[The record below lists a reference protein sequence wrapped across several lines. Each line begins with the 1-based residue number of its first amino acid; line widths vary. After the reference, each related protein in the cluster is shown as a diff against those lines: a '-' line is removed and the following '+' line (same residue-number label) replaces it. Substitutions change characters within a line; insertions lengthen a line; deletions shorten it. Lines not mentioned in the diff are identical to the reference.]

1 MRHTGRVLGDGDGY
15 DGGDSASFVGRAGEL
30 AALKKALREERLI
43 TLTGPGGVGKSRLA
57 RRAAGLAAAADVP
70 GAADVRGAADVPG
83 AAGQAGAA
91 GPLGSAGPAGPFPDG
106 VHWADLSPLP
116 DERLL
121 VVTVADALDLADHT
135 ARTPAA
141 AVRQWIGE
149 RRLLLVLDCCEHLM
163 TAVRAL
169 VRELLDASPH
179 LVLLLTS
186 RQPLGLEGEHVLDIG
201 PLPHGMDPFGAE
213 EALALFTRR
222 AVAAAPG
229 QAPPWTE
236 HRLAAAR
243 SVCARLQGI
252 PLALELAAAQLTDHT
267 IEELAERLTRRIGPL
282 STRAPVQPPRHRAL
296 RTAIGWSHEWCAP
309 RERLLW
315 LRLSVFGGSFD
326 LPAAR
331 AVCSAAP
338 LTEADVPP
346 LLDALVAKSVVHR
359 GADGSYRMLD
369 TIREYGAMWR
379 DEAGECQALRE
390 THAAYFTDLVR
401 AAERDWLGPAQRIG
415 YRRVEAVHGDL
426 CAALEHHLATSPVRA
441 LDLASRAGFYW
452 ACCGHLHAARG
463 YLERALAAARPE
475 EVAPRIRVRALWA
488 LGVTLLLQGE
498 QEQAHRIA
506 VGCEALA
513 AGLEGDDPGPA
524 LDAAYL
530 LGLSHLL
537 AGRPLAARIVSDNTL
552 EAFPG
557 TPFDSGPRIRC
568 HLVRV
573 FALTGMGLFTDARE
587 EAELLRSG
595 CAERGEHWTRA
606 YADYQLAL
614 ISLLE
619 SRPAESAVHARAMLE
634 SKRELG
640 DSFGTALGLDLLAAA
655 RAATG
660 DGAGAA
666 RAYGT
671 GHAYW
676 QAVGHPQRGTPE
688 LASVRE
694 EFERTARGALGDRA
708 YEAAFREGVRHG
720 HSLRTRPRP
729 YED

>member
-1 MRHTGRVLGDGDGY
+1 MRPLD
-15 DGGDSASFVGRAGEL
+15 AVG
-30 AALKKALREERLI
+30 
-43 TLTGPGGVGKSRLA
+43 PV
-57 RRAAGLAAAADVP
+57 
-70 GAADVRGAADVPG
+70 GAADPVGDCRPAV
-83 AAGQAGAA
+83 AGAQ
-91 GPLGSAGPAGPFPDG
+91 PGPFPDG

-121 VVTVADALDLADHT
+121 VATVADALDLADHT

-141 AVRQWIGE
+141 AVRQWIGG
-149 RRLLLVLDCCEHLM
+149 RRLLLVLDCCEHLV
-163 TAVRAL
+163 TAVRGL
-169 VRELLDASPH
+169 VRELLDAAPH

-186 RQPLGLEGEHVLDIG
+186 RQPLGLADEHVLDIG
-201 PLPHGMDPFGAE
+201 PLPHAADPSGPE
-213 EALALFTRR
+213 EALSLFTRR
-222 AVAAAPG
+222 AATAAPG

-236 HRLAAAR
+236 ARLEAAR
-243 SVCARLQGI
+243 SVCARLEGV

-267 IEELAERLTRRIGPL
+267 IEELAERLARRIGPL
-282 STRAPVQPPRHRAL
+282 AAPAPVRPPRHRAL
-296 RTAIGWSHEWCAP
+296 RTAIGWSHEWCTP

-326 LPAAR
+326 LEAAR
-331 AVCSAAP
+331 AVCRAAP
-338 LTEADVPP
+338 LTETDIPP
-346 LLDALVAKSVVHR
+346 LLDALVAKSVVRR

-379 DEAGECQALRE
+379 DEAGEREALRE
-390 THAAYFTDLVR
+390 AHAAYFTELVR
-401 AAERDWLGPAQRIG
+401 TAERDWLGPAQRIG
-415 YRRVEAVHGDL
+415 YRRVEAVHKDL
-426 CAALEHHLATSPVRA
+426 CAALEHHLATAPERA
-441 LDLASRAGFYW
+441 LDLAARAGFYW

-475 EVAPRIRVRALWA
+475 EVHPRTRVRALWA

-506 VGCEALA
+506 IGCEALA
-513 AGLEGDDPGPA
+513 AGLDEGPEGDAGPA

-537 AGRPLAARIVSDNTL
+537 AGRPLAARIVSDNAL

-573 FALTGMGLFTDARE
+573 FALTGTGLFTDARE
-587 EAELLRSG
+587 EAELLRAG

-614 ISLLE
+614 ICLFE
-619 SRPAESAVHARAMLE
+619 GRPAESAVHARAMLE

-671 GHAYW
+671 GQAFW

-694 EFERTARGALGDRA
+694 EFERTARGELGDQA
-708 YEAAFREGVRHG
+708 YEAAFREGLRHG
-720 HSLRTRPRP
+720 HTLRTRPHP
-729 YED
+729 YEG

>member
-1 MRHTGRVLGDGDGY
+1 MLGHGDGY
-15 DGGDSASFVGRAGEL
+15 EAGDAASFVGRTTEL
-30 AALKKALREERLI
+30 ALLERALRERRLI
-43 TLTGPGGVGKSRLA
+43 TLTGPGGVGKTRLA
-57 RRAAGLAAAADVP
+57 RRAADL
-70 GAADVRGAADVPG
+70 
-83 AAGQAGAA
+83 AGAA
-91 GPLGSAGPAGPFPDG
+91 GAAGAGGGVEVSRPGGPAGAAGPFPDG

-121 VVTVADALDLADHT
+121 VATVADALDLADHT

-141 AVRQWIGE
+141 AVRQWIGG
-149 RRLLLVLDCCEHLM
+149 RRLLLVLDCCEHLV
-163 TAVRAL
+163 TAVRGL
-169 VRELLDASPH
+169 VRELLDATPH

-186 RQPLGLEGEHVLDIG
+186 RQPLGLADEHVLDIG
-201 PLPHGMDPFGAE
+201 PLPHAVDPFGAE

-222 AVAAAPG
+222 AAAAAPG

-236 HRLAAAR
+236 ARLTAAR
-243 SVCARLQGI
+243 SVCARLEGV
-252 PLALELAAAQLTDHT
+252 PLALELAAAQLSDHT
-267 IEELAERLTRRIGPL
+267 IEELAERLARRIGPL
-282 STRAPVQPPRHRAL
+282 SAPTPVQPPRHRAL

-315 LRLSVFGGSFD
+315 LRLSVFRGSFD
-326 LPAAR
+326 LAAAR
-331 AVCSAAP
+331 AVCSARP
-338 LTEADVPP
+338 LTESDVPP
-346 LLDALVAKSVVHR
+346 LLDALVAKSVVRR

-379 DEAGECQALRE
+379 DEAGERGALRE
-390 THAAYFTDLVR
+390 AHAAYFTELVR
-401 AAERDWLGPAQRIG
+401 TAERDWLGPAQRIG

-426 CAALEHHLATSPVRA
+426 CAALDHHLATAPERA
-441 LDLASRAGFYW
+441 LDLAARAGFYW

-463 YLERALAAARPE
+463 YLERALSAARPE
-475 EVAPRIRVRALWA
+475 EVPPRIRVPALWA

-513 AGLEGDDPGPA
+513 AGLDGDPGPA

-537 AGRPLAARIVSDNTL
+537 AGRPLAARIVSDNAL

-573 FALTGMGLFTDARE
+573 FALTGTGLFTDARE
-587 EAELLRSG
+587 EAELLRAG
-595 CAERGEHWTRA
+595 CVERGEHWTRA

-614 ISLLE
+614 ICLFE
-619 SRPAESAVHARAMLE
+619 GRPAESAVHARAMLE

-694 EFERTARGALGDRA
+694 EFERTARGALGDQA
-708 YEAAFREGVRHG
+708 YEAAFREGLRHG
-720 HSLRTRPRP
+720 HTLRTRPHP
-729 YED
+729 YEG

>member
-1 MRHTGRVLGDGDGY
+1 MLGDGEGYEGDG
-15 DGGDSASFVGRAGEL
+15 SAAFVGRTGEL
-30 AALKKALREERLI
+30 AALDKALREPRGRLV

-57 RRAAGLAAAADVP
+57 RQAAGRMEA
-70 GAADVRGAADVPG
+70 
-83 AAGQAGAA
+83 
-91 GPLGSAGPAGPFPDG
+91 AGPAGPFPDG
-106 VHWADLSPLP
+106 VYWADLSPLP
-116 DERLL
+116 DERPL
-121 VVTVADALDLADHT
+121 VATVADALDLADHT
-135 ARTPAA
+135 SRTLSA
-141 AVRQWIGE
+141 AVREWIGE
-149 RRLLLVLDCCEHLM
+149 RRLLLVLDCCEHLV
-163 TAVRAL
+163 TAVRGL
-169 VRELLDASPH
+169 VRELLDAAPH
-179 LVLLLTS
+179 LVVLVTS
-186 RQPLGLEGEHVLDIG
+186 RQPLGPVREQVLDIG
-201 PLPHGMDPFGAE
+201 PLPYSFDPHGTE

-222 AVAAAPG
+222 AAAAAPG

-236 HRLAAAR
+236 ARLAAAR
-243 SVCARLQGI
+243 AVCARLEGV

-267 IEELAERLTRRIGPL
+267 VEELAARLARRIGRL
-282 STRAPVQPPRHRAL
+282 ATAAPVQPPRHRAL
-296 RTAIGWSHEWCAP
+296 RTAIGWSHEWCEP

-315 LRLSVFGGSFD
+315 LRLSVFGGPFD
-326 LPAAR
+326 RAAAR
-331 AVCSAAP
+331 AVCAAAP
-338 LTEADVPP
+338 LDEADVPP
-346 LLDALVAKSVVHR
+346 LLDALVAKSVVRR

-379 DEAGECQALRE
+379 EEAGEGEALRAA
-390 THAAYFTDLVR
+390 HAAYFTDLVR
-401 AAERDWLGPAQRIG
+401 AAERDWLGPGQRLG
-415 YRRVEAVHGDL
+415 YRRVAAVHGDL
-426 CAALEHHLATSPVRA
+426 CAALDHHLATGPVRA
-441 LDLASRAGFYW
+441 LDLAARVGFYW
-452 ACCGHLHAARG
+452 ACCGHLHTARG
-463 YLERALAAARPE
+463 YLERGLAAARPE
-475 EVAPRIRVRALWA
+475 EVPAPVRVRALWA

-498 QEQAHRIA
+498 QDQAHRIA

-513 AGLEGDDPGPA
+513 AELGARPA

-537 AGRPLAARIVSDNTL
+537 AGRPLAARIVSDNAL

-557 TPFDSGPRIRC
+557 TPFDSAPRIRC

-573 FALTGMGLFTDARE
+573 FALTGTGLFGDARE
-587 EAELLRSG
+587 EAELLRAG

-614 ISLLE
+614 ICLFE
-619 SRPAESAVHARAMLE
+619 GRPAESASHARAILE

-655 RAATG
+655 RAAAG
-660 DGAGAA
+660 DGVGAA

-720 HSLRTRPRP
+720 HALRTHPRP
-729 YED
+729 YGD

>member
-1 MRHTGRVLGDGDGY
+1 MRHTGRVLGHGDGY
-15 DGGDSASFVGRAGEL
+15 EAADRASFVGRTGEL
-30 AALKKALREERLI
+30 ALLERALREHRLI
-43 TLTGPGGVGKSRLA
+43 TLTGPGGVGKTRLA
-57 RRAAGLAAAADVP
+57 RRAGVDAAA
-70 GAADVRGAADVPG
+70 
-83 AAGQAGAA
+83 
-91 GPLGSAGPAGPFPDG
+91 PAGPFPDG

-121 VVTVADALDLADHT
+121 VATVADALDLADHT
-135 ARTPAA
+135 VRTPAA
-141 AVRQWIGE
+141 AVRQWIGG
-149 RRLLLVLDCCEHLM
+149 RRLLLVLDCCEHLV
-163 TAVRAL
+163 TAVRGL
-169 VRELLDASPH
+169 VRELLDAAPH

-186 RQPLGLEGEHVLDIG
+186 RQPIGLADEHVLDIG
-201 PLPHGMDPFGAE
+201 PLPHAVDPSGAE
-213 EALALFTRR
+213 EALSLFTRR
-222 AVAAAPG
+222 AAAAAPG

-236 HRLAAAR
+236 ARLAAAR
-243 SVCARLQGI
+243 SVCARLEGV

-267 IEELAERLTRRIGPL
+267 IEELAERLARRIGPL
-282 STRAPVQPPRHRAL
+282 SAPAPAPAPGRPPRHRAL

-326 LPAAR
+326 LAAAR
-331 AVCSAAP
+331 AVCAAAP

-346 LLDALVAKSVVHR
+346 LLDALVAKSVVR
-359 GADGSYRMLD
+359 RVADGTYRMLD

-379 DEAGECQALRE
+379 DEAGEREALRE
-390 THAAYFTDLVR
+390 AHATYFTELVR
-401 AAERDWLGPAQRIG
+401 TAERDWLGPAQRIG

-426 CAALEHHLATSPVRA
+426 CAALEHHLATAPERA
-441 LDLASRAGFYW
+441 LDLAARAGFYW

-475 EVAPRIRVRALWA
+475 EVPPRIRVHALWA

-513 AGLEGDDPGPA
+513 AGLGEGPDGNGSPA

-537 AGRPLAARIVSDNTL
+537 AGRPLAARIVSDNAL

-557 TPFDSGPRIRC
+557 TPFDSPPRIRC

-573 FALTGMGLFTDARE
+573 FALTGTGLFTDARE
-587 EAELLRSG
+587 EAELLRAG

-614 ISLLE
+614 ICLFEGAPPNPPYTPAPCWRASG
-619 SRPAESAVHARAMLE
+619 SWATASARPWASTCSRRPAR
-634 SKRELG
+634 RP
-640 DSFGTALGLDLLAAA
+640 GTGPRRPRVRYGPRLLAGRRPPAA
-655 RAATG
+655 RDTRTG
-660 DGAGAA
+660 FRTGGVRAHGARSTRRPGVRGGLPRGPAA
-666 RAYGT
+666 RP
-671 GHAYW
+671 
-676 QAVGHPQRGTPE
+676 HPAHPPPPVRG
-688 LASVRE
+688 
-694 EFERTARGALGDRA
+694 
-708 YEAAFREGVRHG
+708 
-720 HSLRTRPRP
+720 
-729 YED
+729 